1 MHLILKRALPAI
13 ALFLG
18 IAASSCSTSKNTQ
31 TLLIN
36 SEKIDCMGVAPMKCL
51 QVKNLDKAD
60 AEWETMYANI
70 KGFDYEPGYIYKIK
84 VKVKELDK
92 KQVPADG
99 SSIEY
104 TLEKVISKEA
114 VQK

>member
-1 MHLILKRALPAI
+1 MHLIIKRVIPAL
-13 ALFLG
+13 ALLLG
-18 IAASSCSTSKNTQ
+18 IATSSCTTSKNTQ

-51 QVKNLDKAD
+51 QVKNLDKA
-60 AEWETMYANI
+60 APEWETMYTNI

-92 KQVPADG
+92 KDIPADG